1 MNPNIQ
7 PFLTIMASNDTVKA
21 LKRKILKDIS
31 VEAASE
37 FDRNFEKQ
45 AFFGEAWQRQKSPA
59 RAGKH
64 ILVDSGS
71 LRRSISAKA
80 DEDSIT
86 FQTSLPYAAIHNEGG
101 EIKVTARM
109 KRFFWAMYYK
119 ANGGLGRRKDGTLRK
134 DKRNTRLSTEAEFW
148 KHMALMKV
156 GSTVKIPRRRFLGT
170 HPDLEKEVTAIIE
183 KRLSEFYTNLENY
196 K

>member
-1 MNPNIQ
+1 MNRHS
-7 PFLTIMASNDTVKA
+7 LMTMADNDTVKE
-21 LKRKILKDIS
+21 LKRKILNDVR
-31 VEAASE
+31 VEVASE
-37 FDRNFEKQ
+37 FDRNFETQ
-45 AFFGEAWQRQKSPA
+45 SFFGEGWQRQKSPT

-64 ILVDSGS
+64 ILVDSGG
-71 LRRSISAKA
+71 LRLSISAKS

-134 DKRNTRLSTEAEFW
+134 DKRNARLSTEAEFW

-156 GSTVKIPRRRFLGT
+156 GATVKIPRRRFIGK
-170 HPDLEKEVTAIIE
+170 HPELEKEVTAIIE
-183 KRLSEFYTNLENY
+183 KRLTEFYNNQDNF

>member
-1 MNPNIQ
+1 MN
-7 PFLTIMASNDTVKA
+7 MASPDTVKA

-31 VEAASE
+31 VEASSE
-37 FDRNFEKQ
+37 FDRNFETQ
-45 AFFGEAWQRQKSPA
+45 SFFGQAWQRQKSPK
-59 RAGKH
+59 RAGEH
-64 ILVDSGS
+64 ILVDKGN

-80 DEDSIT
+80 DDDSIT

-119 ANGGLGRRKDGTLRK
+119 ANGGLGRRKDGTLRQ
-134 DKRNTRLSTEAEFW
+134 DKKNARLTTEAEFW

-183 KRLSEFYTNLENY
+183 RRLNEFYTNPDNF
-196 K
+196 KK

>member
-1 MNPNIQ
+1 MIILRS
-7 PFLTIMASNDTVKA
+7 LTIMASSDPVKG

-31 VEAASE
+31 VEASSE
-37 FDRNFEKQ
+37 FDKNFETQ
-45 AFFGEAWQRQKSPA
+45 SFFGEAWQRQKSPT

-64 ILVDSGS
+64 ILVDTGG
-71 LRRSISAKA
+71 LRRSISARS

-109 KRFFWAMYYK
+109 KRFFWAMYYQ

-134 DKRNTRLSTEAEFW
+134 DKRNARLSTEAEFW

-156 GSTVKIPRRRFLGT
+156 GATVKIPRRRFLGT

-183 KRLSEFYTNLENY
+183 KRLNEFYSNPENF

>member
-1 MNPNIQ
+1 MMLIIQ
-7 PFLTIMASNDTVKA
+7 HSLMTMASSDLVKS

-37 FDRNFEKQ
+37 FDKNFETQ
-45 AFFGEAWQRQKSPA
+45 SFFGQAWQRHKSPT

-64 ILVDSGS
+64 ILVDSGG
-71 LRRSISAKA
+71 LRRSISSNT

-86 FQTSLPYAAIHNEGG
+86 FQTFLPYASIHNEGG
-101 EIKVTARM
+101 EIKVTGRM
-109 KRFFWAMYYK
+109 KRFFWAMYYQ

-134 DKRNTRLSTEAEFW
+134 DKRNARLSTEAEFW

-156 GSTVKIPRRRFLGT
+156 GSTIRIPRRRFLGT
-170 HPDLEKEVTAIIE
+170 HPDLEKEVTSIIE
-183 KRLSEFYTNLENY
+183 KRLSEFYSNPENF

>member
-1 MNPNIQ
+1 MII
-7 PFLTIMASNDTVKA
+7 LHSLMIMANSDPVKG
-21 LKRKILKDIS
+21 LQRKILKDIS

-37 FDRNFEKQ
+37 FDKNFETQ
-45 AFFGEAWQRQKSPA
+45 SFFGQAWQRHKSPT
-59 RAGKH
+59 RAGEH
-64 ILVDSGS
+64 ILMKSGA
-71 LRRSISAKA
+71 LRRDIKAKS
-80 DEDSIT
+80 DENSIT
-86 FQTSLPYAAIHNEGG
+86 FQASLPYAAIHNEGG

-134 DKRNTRLSTEAEFW
+134 DKRNARLSTEAEFW

-183 KRLSEFYTNLENY
+183 KRLSEFYSNPENF

>member
-1 MNPNIQ
+1 
-7 PFLTIMASNDTVKA
+7 MASSDAVKG
-21 LKRKILKDIS
+21 LKRRILKDIS

-37 FDRNFEKQ
+37 FDKNFETQ
-45 AFFGEAWQRQKSPA
+45 SFFGQAWQRHKSPQ
-59 RAGKH
+59 RAGEH
-64 ILVDSGS
+64 ILVKSGA
-71 LRRSISAKA
+71 LRRDIKAKS

-86 FQTSLPYAAIHNEGG
+86 FQASLPYAAIHNEGG

-119 ANGGLGRRKDGTLRK
+119 ANGGLGRRKDGTLRQ
-134 DKRNTRLSTEAEFW
+134 DKKNARLSTEAEFW

-170 HPDLEKEVTAIIE
+170 HPNLEKEVTAIIE
-183 KRLSEFYTNLENY
+183 KRLSEFYSNPENF
-196 K
+196 KK

>member
-1 MNPNIQ
+1 MLIIQ
-7 PFLTIMASNDTVKA
+7 PFLMNMASPETIKT
-21 LKRKILKDIS
+21 LKRRILKDIS
-31 VEAASE
+31 VEAMSE
-37 FDRNFEKQ
+37 FDRNFETQ
-45 AFFGEAWQRQKSPA
+45 SFFGQAWQRRKSPK
-59 RAGKH
+59 RTGEH
-64 ILVDSGS
+64 VLVDTGN
-71 LRRSISAKA
+71 LRRSISAKS

-86 FQTSLPYAAIHNEGG
+86 FRTSLPYAAIHNEGG
-101 EIKVTARM
+101 EIKVTGRM

-134 DKRNTRLSTEAEFW
+134 DKKNARLSTEAEFW

-170 HPDLEKEVTAIIE
+170 HPNLEKEVTAIIE
-183 KRLSEFYTNLENY
+183 KRLNEFYSNPENF